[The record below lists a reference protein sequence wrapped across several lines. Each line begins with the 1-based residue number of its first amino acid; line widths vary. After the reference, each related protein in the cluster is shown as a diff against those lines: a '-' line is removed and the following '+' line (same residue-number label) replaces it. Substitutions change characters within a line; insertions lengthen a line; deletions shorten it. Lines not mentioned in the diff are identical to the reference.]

1 MFARTLTDSLVRH
14 TSKATGE
21 RFLWSHL
28 LRIASSALVLA
39 VLLLSTVNCGGNA
52 AKSSTA
58 KKQTVQRGLYIIN
71 AKTGAIDESF
81 PDIDFSNYGLVNAA
95 VSDGSEGW
103 YIGGTFSH
111 IGEVNRNGLARL
123 RNDGSLDAGFSPRLP
138 KRTRVKAIVRH
149 DNVVYVE
156 TMSPNSIVVAF
167 NATNG
172 QKLWQAITNQGEG
185 FTGGGL
191 AFANGQLFVGGFFS
205 KIAGVQRS
213 GMAALDP
220 TTGNPTSWHVR
231 LVDGRE
237 AEGFIEAMSIDNG
250 VIYYSG
256 SFKGTEAY
264 RENKVLG
271 AFNIRTGRPTS
282 WKPEPNADLYEATA
296 VLATHGQVLAGGK
309 GFAVFDA
316 GTGRIVPWS
325 KRVKN
330 SANAFAV
337 AGNTVYLSATP
348 YDGYG
353 ILTRAGGKLVHNLA
367 SVVLPS
373 GRVTSWRPMPSPIPY
388 VRALAVSG
396 QNVLVAG

>member
-1 MFARTLTDSLVRH
+1 MTV
-14 TSKATGE
+14 E
-21 RFLWSHL
+21 RLLWNYG
-28 LRIASSALVLA
+28 LRIAGNALVLVA
-39 VLLLSTVNCGGNA
+39 LLLSVASCGG
-52 AKSSTA
+52 SSADSSAA
-58 KKQTVQRGLYIIN
+58 KKQTVQRGPYIIK

-81 PDIDFSNYGLVNAA
+81 PDIDFENYGLVNAA
-95 VSDGSEGW
+95 VSDGSDGW
-103 YIGGTFSH
+103 YIGGTFSR
-111 IGEVNRNGLARL
+111 IGEVNRNGLARQ
-123 RNDGSLDAGFSPRLP
+123 RSDGSVDPGFAPRLP
-138 KRTRVKAIVRH
+138 KRTHVKAIVRH
-149 DNVVYVE
+149 DNIVYVE
-156 TMSPNSIVVAF
+156 TMSPNSIVAAF
-167 NATNG
+167 NATSG
-172 QKLWQAITNQGEG
+172 RTLWQVTTNQGEG

-237 AEGFIEAMSIDNG
+237 AEGFVEAMSIGNG

-256 SFKGTEAY
+256 AFKGTETY

-271 AFNIRTGRPTS
+271 AINIRTGRPTS

-296 VLATHGQVLAGGK
+296 ILAAHGQVLAGGK

-316 GTGRIVPWS
+316 RTGRIVPWY
-325 KRVKN
+325 KRLKR

-337 AGNTVYLSATP
+337 SGNTVYLSATP

-353 ILTRAGGKLVHNLA
+353 ILTRAGGKRVHNLA
-367 SVVLPS
+367 AIVLPS
-373 GRVTSWRPMPSPIPY
+373 GRVTDWRPMPSPIPY

-396 QNVLVAG
+396 QNVLVCG